1 MKKKI
6 WFWLCMIEAA
16 VILVGGCAVLFSTPY
31 VSYEGESD
39 IRSYVDDFAE
49 DNNFTP
55 EVGYIPD
62 AKTAATVGGAVIDQL
77 TGKHLFGAVTVSYDP
92 EARLWLV
99 TKNYFPLNGGGFVV
113 IDQDSGKVIKAL
125 LHK

>member
-1 MKKKI
+1 MKKKL
-6 WFWLCMIEAA
+6 WFWLCLIETT

-39 IRSYVDDFAE
+39 IRSYVDDLAE
-49 DNNFTP
+49 DNNYAP

-99 TKNYFPLNGGGFVV
+99 HKGYFPHAGGFV
-113 IDQDSGKVIKAL
+113 IIEQDSGRIIKAL
-125 LHK
+125 LCK

>member
-6 WFWLCMIEAA
+6 WFWLCMIQA
-16 VILVGGCAVLFSTPY
+16 VIILVGGCALLFTTPS
-31 VSYEGESD
+31 VTYEGEMD

-49 DNNFTP
+49 DNNYYP
-55 EVGYIPD
+55 ELGYIPD
-62 AKTAATVGGAVIDQL
+62 AKTAATVGEAVIDQL

-99 TKNYFPLNGGGFVV
+99 HKGYFPHAGGFV
-113 IDQDSGKVIKAL
+113 IIEQDSGRIIKAL
-125 LHK
+125 LCK

>member
-6 WFWLCMIEAA
+6 WFWLCIAEAFI
-16 VILVGGCAVLFSTPY
+16 ILSGGCVLLFATPS
-31 VSYEGESD
+31 VTYEGETD
-39 IRSYVDDFAE
+39 LQTYLDDLTE
-49 DNNFTP
+49 DNDNYP

-62 AKTAATVGGAVIDQL
+62 AKTAAAVGGAVIDQL

-99 TKNYFPLNGGGFVV
+99 HKGYFPHAGGFV
-113 IDQDSGKVIKAL
+113 IIEQDSGRIIKAFL
-125 LHK
+125 CK

>member
-1 MKKKI
+1 MKKKL
-6 WFWLCMIEAA
+6 WFWICLIETA
-16 VILVGGCAVLFSTPY
+16 VILVGGCAVLFSTPF
-31 VSYEGESD
+31 VSYEGEMD

-62 AKTAATVGGAVIDQL
+62 YKTAGEIGGAIIDEL
-77 TGKHLFGAVTVSYDP
+77 TGKSLFGAVTVSYDP

-99 TKNYFPLNGGGFVV
+99 HKGYFPHAGGFV
-113 IDQDSGKVIKAL
+113 IIEQDSGRIIKAL
-125 LHK
+125 LCK

>member
-6 WFWLCMIEAA
+6 WFWLCMVEAA
-16 VILVGGCAVLFSTPY
+16 IILVGGCALLFATPS
-31 VSYEGESD
+31 VNYEGETD
-39 IRSYVDDFAE
+39 IRTYLE
-49 DNNFTP
+49 DTTEGNNNYP

-62 AKTAATVGGAVIDQL
+62 AKTAAAVGGVVIDQL

-99 TKNYFPLNGGGFVV
+99 HKGYFPHAGGFVV
-113 IDQDSGKVIKAL
+113 IEQDSGRIVTAL
-125 LHK
+125 LCK

>member
-6 WFWLCMIEAA
+6 WFWLCLIEAA
-16 VILVGGCAVLFSTPY
+16 VILVGGCAVLFSAPS
-31 VSYEGESD
+31 VFYEGEMD
-39 IRSYVDDFAE
+39 IRSYVDDLAE
-49 DNNFTP
+49 DNNYAP

-99 TKNYFPLNGGGFVV
+99 HKGYFPHAGGFVV
-113 IDQDSGKVIKAL
+113 IEQDSGRIIKAL
-125 LHK
+125 LCK

>member
-1 MKKKI
+1 MKKKL
-6 WFWLCMIEAA
+6 WFCLCLIETA

-39 IRSYVDDFAE
+39 IRSYVDDLAE
-49 DNNFTP
+49 DNNYAP

-77 TGKHLFGAVTVSYDP
+77 TGKHLLGAITVSYDP

-99 TKNYFPLNGGGFVV
+99 HKGYFPHAGGFVV
-113 IDQDSGKVIKAL
+113 IEQDSGRIIKAL
-125 LHK
+125 LCK

>member
-1 MKKKI
+1 MKKKL
-6 WFWLCMIEAA
+6 WFWLCLIEAA

-55 EVGYIPD
+55 ELGYIPD

-99 TKNYFPLNGGGFVV
+99 HKGYFPHAGGFVV
-113 IDQDSGKVIKAL
+113 IEQDSGRIIKAL
-125 LHK
+125 LCK

>member
-1 MKKKI
+1 MKKKL
-6 WFWLCMIEAA
+6 WFWLCLIEAA
-16 VILVGGCAVLFSTPY
+16 VILVGGCAVLFSTPF
-31 VSYEGESD
+31 VSYEGEMD

-49 DNNFTP
+49 DNNFAP

-99 TKNYFPLNGGGFVV
+99 HKGYFPHAGGFV
-113 IDQDSGKVIKAL
+113 IIEQDSGRIIKAL
-125 LHK
+125 LCK

>member
-39 IRSYVDDFAE
+39 IRSYVDDLAE
-49 DNNFTP
+49 DNNYAP

-77 TGKHLFGAVTVSYDP
+77 TGKHLLGAITVSYDP

-99 TKNYFPLNGGGFVV
+99 HKGYFPHAGGFVV
-113 IDQDSGKVIKAL
+113 IEQDSGRIIKAL
-125 LHK
+125 LCK

>member
-6 WFWLCMIEAA
+6 WFWLCIAEA
-16 VILVGGCAVLFSTPY
+16 VIILSGGCVLLFATPS
-31 VSYEGESD
+31 VTYEGETD
-39 IRSYVDDFAE
+39 LQTYLDDLTE
-49 DNNFTP
+49 DNDNYP

-62 AKTAATVGGAVIDQL
+62 AKTAAAVGGAVIDQL

-99 TKNYFPLNGGGFVV
+99 HKGYFPHAGGFV
-113 IDQDSGKVIKAL
+113 IIEQDSGRIIKAL
-125 LHK
+125 LCK

>member
-49 DNNFTP
+49 DNNYYP
-55 EVGYIPD
+55 ELGYIPD
-62 AKTAATVGGAVIDQL
+62 AKTAATVCGAVIDQL
-77 TGKHLFGAVTVSYDP
+77 TRKHLFGAVTVSYDP

-99 TKNYFPLNGGGFVV
+99 HKGYFPHAGGFVV
-113 IDQDSGKVIKAL
+113 IEQDSGRIIKAL
-125 LHK
+125 LCK

>member
-1 MKKKI
+1 MKKKL
-6 WFWLCMIEAA
+6 WFWLCLIEAA

-31 VSYEGESD
+31 VFYEGEMD
-39 IRSYVDDFAE
+39 IRSYVDDLAE
-49 DNNFTP
+49 DNNYAP
-55 EVGYIPD
+55 ELGYIPD

-99 TKNYFPLNGGGFVV
+99 QKGYFPHAGGFV
-113 IDQDSGKVIKAL
+113 IIEQDSGRIIKAL
-125 LHK
+125 LCK

>member
-6 WFWLCMIEAA
+6 WFWLCIAEA
-16 VILVGGCAVLFSTPY
+16 VIILSGGCVLLFATTSVT
-31 VSYEGESD
+31 YEGETD
-39 IRSYVDDFAE
+39 LQTYLDDLTE
-49 DNNFTP
+49 DNDNYP

-62 AKTAATVGGAVIDQL
+62 AKTAAAVGGAVIDQL

-99 TKNYFPLNGGGFVV
+99 HKGYFPHAGGFV
-113 IDQDSGKVIKAL
+113 IIEQDSGRIIKAL
-125 LHK
+125 LCK

>member
-1 MKKKI
+1 MKKKL
-6 WFWLCMIEAA
+6 WFWLCLIEAA

-31 VSYEGESD
+31 VFSEGEMD
-39 IRSYVDDFAE
+39 IRSYVDDLAE
-49 DNNFTP
+49 DNNYAP
-55 EVGYIPD
+55 ELGYIPD

-99 TKNYFPLNGGGFVV
+99 QKGYFPHAGGFV
-113 IDQDSGKVIKAL
+113 IIEQDSGRIIKAL
-125 LHK
+125 LCK